1 MGGRQLRALG
11 KLMPGEE
18 EVARTLVPVVQ
29 FCVLQRGR
37 THDHRVTE
45 ALSKVKGSMGSH
57 ERHACLALS
66 VTIFCDL
73 GSCHSACH
81 LHYFDGGD
89 RGNHGAPYPFTTAQ
103 REQLVLERDALD
115 IEWRT

>member
-1 MGGRQLRALG
+1 MIS
-11 KLMPGEE
+11 
-18 EVARTLVPVVQ
+18 
-29 FCVLQRGR
+29 
-37 THDHRVTE
+37 RVTE

-57 ERHACLALS
+57 GAMHCLVLS

-73 GSCHSACH
+73 GSCHLPVH

-89 RGNHGAPYPFTTAQ
+89 RGNHGAPYRLLTAQ

-115 IEWRT
+115 IDGAT